1 MAREKMTEDE
11 LVARIHGEITDSL
24 GYGDTISEQREQAME
39 YYYGLP
45 FGNEVD
51 GRSQYVDSTVQDT
64 IEWIKPSLMRVFA
77 SGDEMV
83 KFTPHGPEDVAMAAQ
98 ASDYVNYVFTKDNPG
113 WEIMYSWFTD
123 ALLSKNGIV
132 KVWWDETAEETREEY
147 HGLTEPELTH
157 LLTSSEVE
165 VIAHTEIEEERRDN
179 DDNILPVTL
188 HDVVIKRRK
197 KDGKIRVENVP
208 PSEFLISRDSKT
220 IPEARFVCHR
230 SQKTLSDL
238 RQMYPEQSLGPE
250 ELGSGEDSDIF
261 SGERESRFE
270 FDDSSNFNLGTS
282 ETEDALR
289 TYWVH
294 ETFVKTDFDGDGI
307 AELRRVCIVGD
318 YVLENELVDTAPFV
332 SITPIKIP
340 HKFFGLSVADLVMDL
355 QVYKSVLMRN
365 LLDNMYNQNFGRY
378 AVLEGQ
384 ANLDDLLTQRPGG
397 VVRVKSPNAITPL
410 TTPPLEPY
418 SFQMLEYLDGVR
430 ESRAGVSKMSQGM
443 NENALTSHTTA
454 TAVNAVM
461 SAAQSRVELIARNFA
476 ETGVKDLMNTIY
488 QLLYKNQDKERVVML
503 RNEWVPVRP
512 DVWKDKYDC
521 TVSVALGQGNK
532 DQQLM
537 HLSTMLNFAGEA
549 MKGGLP
555 IVNMQNMYNIGASL
569 VKAMGFQNVDDFL
582 TDPTNIPPKQD
593 EPSPEQMEMQVKN
606 KELDIKAAEL
616 QLKAQKIQQEYQ
628 KLAVDSQLKKEE
640 ISIEREQKR
649 AVAIG
654 RT

>member
-132 KVWWDETAEETREEY
+132 KVWWDETEEETREEY

-197 KDGKIRVENVP
+197 KDGKIRVEKVP

-640 ISIEREQKR
+640 IAIEREQKR

>member
-132 KVWWDETAEETREEY
+132 KVWWDETEEETREEY

-238 RQMYPEQSLGPE
+238 RQMYPEQSLDPE
-250 ELGSGEDSDIF
+250 DLGSGEDSDIF

-640 ISIEREQKR
+640 IAIEREQKR